1 VRRVVATGP
10 DTLSALVFIV
20 CRLGALSRMITLSG
34 VARARPLHRRQ
45 EGFPVTHTLLFMG
58 LSLVL
63 ANADLA
69 A

>member
-1 VRRVVATGP
+1 LFLLFAG
-10 DTLSALVFIV
+10 S
-20 CRLGALSRMITLSG
+20 GALSRMITLSG